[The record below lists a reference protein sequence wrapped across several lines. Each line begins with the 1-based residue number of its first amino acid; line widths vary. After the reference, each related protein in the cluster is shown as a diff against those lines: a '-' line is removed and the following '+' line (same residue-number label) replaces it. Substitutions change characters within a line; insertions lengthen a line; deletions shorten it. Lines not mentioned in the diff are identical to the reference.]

1 MSDSEDTLVM
11 VGRSIRWWFL
21 PVSLTG
27 LWAVALPAS
36 AQILDRLG
44 RGSFGPGLGQE
55 TVVAVEGQFTV
66 AAAGNPAGLFVTAKM
81 APGWHIYSLTQAP
94 GGPIPS
100 KIKLDTSIAY
110 RLRGPFRALSA
121 PEKKQEG
128 IWSDPALV
136 TETHAGSVT
145 WYAPIEL
152 ASGVDPATLRITG
165 QLYAQACS
173 TGCLMPQDYPF
184 TAVLG
189 KGMPVPEAGTP
200 RGSPDAAGI
209 PPSYPPLN
217 LGELLLKIVFGFLG
231 GLILNLMPCVLPV
244 ISLKLL
250 SFVDQAGESRGR
262 VLTLNIW
269 YTLGL
274 LSVFMVLASLAA
286 GIGLGTSFGWGQQFT
301 LPWFK
306 VAMTG
311 LVFVMALS
319 FLGVWEIPIPGF
331 VGRGRA
337 GELQAKEG
345 ASGAFFK
352 GVFATILATPCS
364 APLLGPVF
372 GYLLKQ
378 PPLVV
383 YLVFGAVGLGMASPY
398 LLVGAYP
405 TLIRF
410 LPKPGAWMETFKE
423 LMAFLLL
430 GTVVYLL
437 STVTR
442 AYLIP
447 TLTLLVGLWFACWL
461 IGRTPLTAGLQGRL
475 AAWAGGILGAA
486 AVGLFAFTVLF
497 WEPVIPWRPFSP
509 DALAKA
515 RAEGRTVMV
524 DFTAD
529 WCPNCKFNSRF
540 AIEKRAVLA
549 LVEKNGVVPLLADWT
564 DESPAIK
571 KALNDLGANSIP
583 LLAVWPPE
591 GEAIVLK
598 DVVTEGQVIEAL
610 TKAGPSRPRTGENE
624 GAVALN
630 PD

>member
-1 MSDSEDTLVM
+1 MVVM
-11 VGRSIRWWFL
+11 VRRSIRSWFL

-27 LWAVALPAS
+27 LWAAALPTS
-36 AQILDRLG
+36 AQILNRLEGGGFG
-44 RGSFGPGLGQE
+44 RGPGQE
-55 TVVAVEGQFTV
+55 KVVTVEGQF
-66 AAAGNPAGLFVTAKM
+66 AAATGGSPAGLFVTAKM
-81 APGWHIYSLTQAP
+81 APGWHIYSITQAP

-110 RLRGPFRALSA
+110 RVLGPFRALSP
-121 PEKKQEG
+121 PERKQEG
-128 IWSDPALV
+128 IWADPALI
-136 TETHAGSVT
+136 TETHQGSAT
-145 WYAPIEL
+145 WYAPIEM
-152 ASGVDPATLRITG
+152 APGVDPASLRITG

-184 TAVLG
+184 TAVLA
-189 KGMPVPEAGTP
+189 KGMPVPEAGAQ
-200 RGSPDAAGI
+200 RGYPDSGGSL
-209 PPSYPPLN
+209 PSYPPLK

-250 SFVDQAGESRGR
+250 SFVDQAGESRAR

-286 GIGLGTSFGWGQQFT
+286 GIGLGTRFGWGQQFT

-306 VAMTG
+306 VTMIG

-337 GELQAKEG
+337 GQLQAKEG

-372 GYLLKQ
+372 GYLLNQ

-410 LPKPGAWMETFKE
+410 LPKPGAWMETFQQ

-447 TLTLLVGLWFACWL
+447 TLSLLVGLWFACWL
-461 IGRTPLTAGLQGRL
+461 IGRTPLTAGVQGRL

-486 AVGLFAFTVLF
+486 AVGLFAFSVLF
-497 WEPVIPWRPFSP
+497 WQPIIPWRPFSP
-509 DALAKA
+509 EALAKA
-515 RAEGRTVMV
+515 RAQGQTVMV

-529 WCPNCKFNSRF
+529 WCPNCKLNSRW
-540 AIEKRAVLA
+540 AIERRQVLE
-549 LVEKNGVVPLLADWT
+549 LVEKNRVVPLLADWT
-564 DESPAIK
+564 DESPVIK

-598 DVVTEGQVIEAL
+598 DVVTKTQVIDAL
-610 TKAGPSRPRTGENE
+610 TKAGPSRPRPGEDE
-624 GAVALN
+624 AAVAMT